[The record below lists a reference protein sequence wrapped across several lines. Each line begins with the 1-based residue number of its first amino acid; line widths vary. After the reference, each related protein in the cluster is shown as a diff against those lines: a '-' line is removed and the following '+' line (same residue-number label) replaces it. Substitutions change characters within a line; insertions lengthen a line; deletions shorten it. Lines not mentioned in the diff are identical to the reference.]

1 MADFTTMRAFK
12 KFDFEETYPNP
23 LTSTVPLGAKIPMV
37 LESDRLAIQAA
48 VKTSNLLDKTQ
59 IKMARIKNTLLL
71 DGMEIS
77 ENLTSQAEAMKPYV
91 EVASNPYEFPFD
103 DMGNL
108 F

>member
-1 MADFTTMRAFK
+1 
-12 KFDFEETYPNP
+12 
-23 LTSTVPLGAKIPMV
+23 MV

-71 DGMEIS
+71 DEMEIS

-91 EVASNPYEFPFD
+91 EVASGPYEFPVRRH
-103 DMGNL
+103 GKPIL
-108 F
+108 SKTLKTVV